1 MSEIFSCR
9 RKKFESEQILR
20 VLTLVEFGILYL
32 FEKRVDLVIGE
43 GIFLV
48 KRYWIVSL
56 LLGFIREERFD
67 WVLP

>member
-1 MSEIFSCR
+1 VSN
-9 RKKFESEQILR
+9 
-20 VLTLVEFGILYL
+20 LVEFGILYL
-32 FEKRVDLVIGE
+32 FENRVDLVIGG

-56 LLGFIREERFD
+56 LLGSIREERFD